1 MSMKAV
7 VGVDGSKYGEWAL
20 QWVAKL
26 PLRAVPSVVAVHGI
40 DTQSEPAPLITHPSV
55 SGTEPDAGEAVHF
68 LEYRAKQVVAESTQR
83 MKDLGLKGSVRVEKQ
98 TIAKVLLKHAGSNGL
113 LVVGSRGLNVLDR
126 LMMGSVSTA
135 VALHATCPVLV
146 VKEPPRPIRRILFA
160 TDGSPSSGKALQF
173 LTKQFRVKPDD
184 EPIGILLVHVMP
196 FLRYTVVKEAGEKL
210 LAQEAAKL
218 EKSGYRVREFPR
230 VGPAAEEI
238 LKVVGREQPDLIV
251 TGAKG
256 RSAVAR
262 FLQGS
267 VSIKIVQRSDCSVL
281 VVR

>member
-1 MSMKAV
+1 MKAV
-7 VGVDGSKYGEWAL
+7 VGIDGSKYGDWAL
-20 QWVAKL
+20 EWVAKL
-26 PLRAVPSVVAVHGI
+26 PLKAVPSIVGVHGL
-40 DTQSEPAPLITHPSV
+40 DTQSVPTSLITHPSV
-55 SGTEPDAGEAVHF
+55 SGNEPDEGEVIHF
-68 LEYRAKQVVAESTQR
+68 LESQAKQVVADSEQR
-83 MKDLGLKGSVRVEKQ
+83 MRALGLKGSMRVEKQ
-98 TIAKVLLKHAGSNGL
+98 AITKVLLKYAGRNGL
-113 LVVGSRGLNVLDR
+113 VVVGSRGLNALDR

-135 VALHATCPVLV
+135 VTLHAPCSVLV
-146 VKEPPRPIRRILFA
+146 VKEPPKQIRRILFA
-160 TDGSPSSGKALQF
+160 TDGSPSSGKALRF
-173 LTKQFRVKPDD
+173 LIKQFQVKSEAD
-184 EPIGILLVHVMP
+184 PIGILLVHVMP

-267 VSIKIVQRSDCSVL
+267 VSTKIVQRSDCSVL
-281 VVR
+281 VGR